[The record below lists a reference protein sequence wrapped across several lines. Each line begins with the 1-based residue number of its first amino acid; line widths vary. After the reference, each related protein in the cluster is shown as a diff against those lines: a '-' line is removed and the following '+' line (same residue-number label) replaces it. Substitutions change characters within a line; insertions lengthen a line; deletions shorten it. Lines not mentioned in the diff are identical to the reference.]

1 MNAYEL
7 RKELRRCPAAR
18 EAIPLELQMSLPLLG
33 RKGKNSAECWYF
45 RIQVDR
51 NGLQLYSPAL
61 YVLWNIENM
70 TMTKLEK
77 LDARPL
83 GSGEDMLQ
91 KGFRTLEEAYL
102 EVSGNAKTEAW
113 IAAAPKALQ
122 QWYRTALAA
131 EAQ

>member
-61 YVLWNIENM
+61 YVLWNIEDM

-113 IAAAPKALQ
+113 IAAAPKGLQ
-122 QWYRTALAA
+122 QWYRSALAA
-131 EAQ
+131 DAQ

>member
-1 MNAYEL
+1 
-7 RKELRRCPAAR
+7 
-18 EAIPLELQMSLPLLG
+18 
-33 RKGKNSAECWYF
+33 
-45 RIQVDR
+45 
-51 NGLQLYSPAL
+51 
-61 YVLWNIENM
+61 
-70 TMTKLEK
+70 MTKLEK